1 MVDGVFGLFSDS
13 AFTSSGVGGET
24 KYEVDTHD
32 DIKDNIED
40 AGDEV
45 GEGAED
51 TKDKLKAGAKAAFNK
66 VKDPYRDLEM
76 EYNKEKI
83 KEKVD

>member
-1 MVDGVFGLFSDS
+1 MGEFEVKK
-13 AFTSSGVGGET
+13 ET

-32 DIKDNIED
+32 DIKDDISD

-45 GEGAED
+45 REGAED
-51 TKDKLKAGAKAAFNK
+51 SKDKLKAGAKAVFNK
-66 VKDPYRDLEM
+66 AKDPDRDLEL

>member
-1 MVDGVFGLFSDS
+1 MNEEMGEFEVKK
-13 AFTSSGVGGET
+13 ET

-32 DIKDNIED
+32 GIKDDIGD

-45 GEGAED
+45 REGAED
-51 TKDKLKAGAKAAFNK
+51 SKDKLKAGAKAVFNK
-66 VKDPYRDLEM
+66 AKDPDRDLEM

>member
-1 MVDGVFGLFSDS
+1 MNEEMGEFEVKK
-13 AFTSSGVGGET
+13 ET

-32 DIKDNIED
+32 DIKDDIGD

-45 GEGAED
+45 REGAED
-51 TKDKLKAGAKAAFNK
+51 TKDKLKAGAKALFNK
-66 VKDPYRDLEM
+66 VKDPDRDVEM

>member
-1 MVDGVFGLFSDS
+1 MNEEMGEFEVKK
-13 AFTSSGVGGET
+13 ET

-32 DIKDNIED
+32 DKDNIED

-51 TKDKLKAGAKAAFNK
+51 TKDKLKVGAKAAFNK
-66 VKDPYRDLEM
+66 VKDPDRDLEM

>member
-1 MVDGVFGLFSDS
+1 MGEFEVKK
-13 AFTSSGVGGET
+13 ET

-32 DIKDNIED
+32 DIKDDIGD

-45 GEGAED
+45 REGAED
-51 TKDKLKAGAKAAFNK
+51 SKDKLKAGAKAVFNK
-66 VKDPYRDLEM
+66 AKDPDRDLEL